1 MTSPTTSRDIEAR
14 IGVNSLDV
22 LQADRAQY
30 MSELAEL
37 RAFDKAFD
45 GERRASRS
53 VIVIELRDG
62 LIEAGKKVP
71 GFDLLE
77 TEACADPRYRAWLD
91 SATEK
96 LARKELLD
104 LKVQEITEL
113 INRDQALIRFAS
125 AERAGG

>member
-1 MTSPTTSRDIEAR
+1 MTPRDIEAR
-14 IGVNSLDV
+14 IGVHSLDV

-37 RAFDKAFD
+37 RAFDKGFD
-45 GERRASRS
+45 GNRKAFRS
-53 VIVIELRDG
+53 VILLEKK
-62 LIEAGKKVP
+62 AAYTTKVP

-77 TEACADPRYRAWLD
+77 AEASADPRYHAWLAD
-91 SATEK
+91 AGEK
-96 LARKELLD
+96 LAQKELLD
-104 LKVQEITEL
+104 MRVQEITEL